1 MEERKMMNYKYC
13 NGITHT
19 IKQGDTL
26 YSISRKHKIPLA
38 MILRA
43 NPYVDV
49 YNLKVG
55 DTICVPVDNSN
66 GMGVPEENRRND
78 NVIMLDNMM
87 ERNDGEADRD
97 YDYNDKVIDDQ
108 KNNMADDEMDGM
120 MREAM
125 DSVRANND
133 NRNQEWVKYV
143 VQPGDTMADIMRMSG
158 NDMAGFWDMNDMK
171 DIYIL
176 PGIVCHIKE

>member
-1 MEERKMMNYKYC
+1 MNYKYC

-66 GMGVPEENRRND
+66 GMDVPEENRRND

-87 ERNDGEADRD
+87 ERNDRETDRNYMED
-97 YDYNDKVIDDQ
+97 VTDNQRNSMV
-108 KNNMADDEMDGM
+108 NDGM
-120 MREAM
+120 MMDVM
-125 DSVRANND
+125 DSVRENND
-133 NRNQEWVKYV
+133 NQNPDWVKYV
-143 VQPGDTMADIMRMSG
+143 IQPGDTMADVMRMSG
-158 NDMAGFWDMNDMK
+158 NDMDGFWDMNDMK

>member
-1 MEERKMMNYKYC
+1 MNYKYC

-26 YSISRKHKIPLA
+26 YSISRKHKVPLA

-87 ERNDGEADRD
+87 ERNDRETDRN
-97 YDYNDKVIDDQ
+97 YMDDVTDNQ
-108 KNNMADDEMDGM
+108 RNSMVNDGM
-120 MREAM
+120 MMDVM
-125 DSVRANND
+125 DSVRENND
-133 NRNQEWVKYV
+133 NQNPDWVKYV
-143 VQPGDTMADIMRMSG
+143 IQPGDTMADVMRMSG
-158 NDMAGFWDMNDMK
+158 NDMDGFWDMNDMK

>member
-1 MEERKMMNYKYC
+1 MNYKYC

-66 GMGVPEENRRND
+66 GMDVPEENRRND

-87 ERNDGEADRD
+87 ERNDRETDRN
-97 YDYNDKVIDDQ
+97 YMDDVTDNQ
-108 KNNMADDEMDGM
+108 RNSMVNDGM
-120 MREAM
+120 MMDVM
-125 DSVRANND
+125 DSVRENND
-133 NRNQEWVKYV
+133 NQNPDWVKYV
-143 VQPGDTMADIMRMSG
+143 IQPGDTMADVMRMSG
-158 NDMAGFWDMNDMK
+158 NDMDGFWDMNDMK

>member
-1 MEERKMMNYKYC
+1 MNYKYC

-66 GMGVPEENRRND
+66 GLGVPEENRRND

-87 ERNDGEADRD
+87 ERNDRETDRN
-97 YDYNDKVIDDQ
+97 YMDDVTDNQ
-108 KNNMADDEMDGM
+108 RNSMVNDGM
-120 MREAM
+120 MMDVM
-125 DSVRANND
+125 DSVRENND
-133 NRNQEWVKYV
+133 NQNPDWVKYV
-143 VQPGDTMADIMRMSG
+143 IQPGDTMADVMRMSG
-158 NDMAGFWDMNDMK
+158 NDMDGFWDMNDMK

>member
-1 MEERKMMNYKYC
+1 MNYKYC

-87 ERNDGEADRD
+87 ERNDRETDRN
-97 YDYNDKVIDDQ
+97 YMDDVTDNQ
-108 KNNMADDEMDGM
+108 RNSMVNDGM
-120 MREAM
+120 MMDVM
-125 DSVRANND
+125 DSVRENND
-133 NRNQEWVKYV
+133 NQNPDWVKYV
-143 VQPGDTMADIMRMSG
+143 IQPGDTMADVMRMSG
-158 NDMAGFWDMNDMK
+158 NDMDGFWDMNDMK

>member
-1 MEERKMMNYKYC
+1 MNYKYC

-87 ERNDGEADRD
+87 ERNDRETDRN
-97 YDYNDKVIDDQ
+97 YMDDVTDNQ
-108 KNNMADDEMDGM
+108 RNSMVNDGM
-120 MREAM
+120 MMDVM
-125 DSVRANND
+125 DSVRENND
-133 NRNQEWVKYV
+133 NQNPDWVKYV
-143 VQPGDTMADIMRMSG
+143 IQPGDTMADLMRMSG
-158 NDMAGFWDMNDMK
+158 NDMDGFWDMNDMK

>member
-1 MEERKMMNYKYC
+1 MNYKYC

-87 ERNDGEADRD
+87 ERNDRETDRN
-97 YDYNDKVIDDQ
+97 YMDDVTDNQ
-108 KNNMADDEMDGM
+108 RNSMVNDGM
-120 MREAM
+120 MMDVM
-125 DSVRANND
+125 DSVRENND
-133 NRNQEWVKYV
+133 NQNPDWVKYV
-143 VQPGDTMADIMRMSG
+143 IQPGDTMADVMRMSG
-158 NDMAGFWDMNDMK
+158 NDMDVFWDMNDMK

>member
-1 MEERKMMNYKYC
+1 MNYKYC

-78 NVIMLDNMM
+78 NVIMLDNMV
-87 ERNDGEADRD
+87 ERNDRETDRN
-97 YDYNDKVIDDQ
+97 YMDDVTDNQ
-108 KNNMADDEMDGM
+108 RNSMVNDGM
-120 MREAM
+120 MMDVM
-125 DSVRANND
+125 DSVRENND
-133 NRNQEWVKYV
+133 NQNPDWVKYV
-143 VQPGDTMADIMRMSG
+143 IQPGDTMADVMRMSG
-158 NDMAGFWDMNDMK
+158 NDMDGFWDMNDMK

>member
-1 MEERKMMNYKYC
+1 MNYKYC

-26 YSISRKHKIPLA
+26 YSISRKHKVPLA

-66 GMGVPEENRRND
+66 GMGVPGENRRND

-87 ERNDGEADRD
+87 ERNDRETDRN
-97 YDYNDKVIDDQ
+97 YMDDVTDNQ
-108 KNNMADDEMDGM
+108 RNSMVNDGM
-120 MREAM
+120 MMDVM
-125 DSVRANND
+125 DSVRENND
-133 NRNQEWVKYV
+133 NQNPDWVKYV
-143 VQPGDTMADIMRMSG
+143 IQPGDTMADVMRMSG
-158 NDMAGFWDMNDMK
+158 NDMDGFWDMNDMK

>member
-1 MEERKMMNYKYC
+1 MNYKYC

-26 YSISRKHKIPLA
+26 YSISRKHKVPLA

-87 ERNDGEADRD
+87 ERNDRETDRN
-97 YDYNDKVIDDQ
+97 YMDDVTDNQ
-108 KNNMADDEMDGM
+108 RNSMVNDGM
-120 MREAM
+120 MMDVM
-125 DSVRANND
+125 DSVRENND
-133 NRNQEWVKYV
+133 NQNPDWVKYV
-143 VQPGDTMADIMRMSG
+143 IQPGDTMADVMRMSG
-158 NDMAGFWDMNDMK
+158 NDMDGFWDMNDMK
-171 DIYIL
+171 DIYLL

>member
-1 MEERKMMNYKYC
+1 MNYKYC

-78 NVIMLDNMM
+78 NVIMLDNMV
-87 ERNDGEADRD
+87 ERNDRETDRN
-97 YDYNDKVIDDQ
+97 YMDDVTDNQ
-108 KNNMADDEMDGM
+108 RNSMENDGM
-120 MREAM
+120 MMDVM
-125 DSVRANND
+125 DSVRENND
-133 NRNQEWVKYV
+133 NQNPDWVKYV
-143 VQPGDTMADIMRMSG
+143 IQPGDTMADVMRMSG
-158 NDMAGFWDMNDMK
+158 NDMDGFWDMNDMK

>member
-1 MEERKMMNYKYC
+1 MNYKYC

-26 YSISRKHKIPLA
+26 YSISRKHKVPLA

-87 ERNDGEADRD
+87 ERNDRETDRN
-97 YDYNDKVIDDQ
+97 YMDDVTDNQ
-108 KNNMADDEMDGM
+108 RNSMENDGM
-120 MREAM
+120 MMDVM
-125 DSVRANND
+125 DSVRENND
-133 NRNQEWVKYV
+133 NQNPDWVKYV
-143 VQPGDTMADIMRMSG
+143 IQPGDTMADVMRMSG
-158 NDMAGFWDMNDMK
+158 NDMDGFWDMNDMK

>member
-1 MEERKMMNYKYC
+1 MNYKYC

-66 GMGVPEENRRND
+66 GMGIPEENRRND

-87 ERNDGEADRD
+87 ERNDRETDRNYMED
-97 YDYNDKVIDDQ
+97 VTDNQRNSMV
-108 KNNMADDEMDGM
+108 NDGM
-120 MREAM
+120 MMDVM
-125 DSVRANND
+125 DSVRENND
-133 NRNQEWVKYV
+133 NQNPDWVKYV
-143 VQPGDTMADIMRMSG
+143 IQPGDTMADVMRMSG
-158 NDMAGFWDMNDMK
+158 NDMDGFWDMNDMK

>member
-1 MEERKMMNYKYC
+1 MNYKYC

-87 ERNDGEADRD
+87 ERNDRETDRN
-97 YDYNDKVIDDQ
+97 YMDDVTDNQ
-108 KNNMADDEMDGM
+108 RNSMVNDGM
-120 MREAM
+120 MMDVM
-125 DSVRANND
+125 DSVRENND
-133 NRNQEWVKYV
+133 NQNPDWVKYV
-143 VQPGDTMADIMRMSG
+143 IQPGDTMADIMRMSG
-158 NDMAGFWDMNDMK
+158 NDMDGFWDMNDMK

>member
-1 MEERKMMNYKYC
+1 MNYKYC

-78 NVIMLDNMM
+78 NVIMLDNMV
-87 ERNDGEADRD
+87 ERNDRETDRN
-97 YDYNDKVIDDQ
+97 YMDDVTDNQ
-108 KNNMADDEMDGM
+108 RNSMENDGM
-120 MREAM
+120 MMDVM
-125 DSVRANND
+125 DSVRENND
-133 NRNQEWVKYV
+133 NRNQDWVKYV
-143 VQPGDTMADIMRMSG
+143 IQPGDTMADVMRMSG
-158 NDMAGFWDMNDMK
+158 NDMDGFWDMNDMK

>member
-1 MEERKMMNYKYC
+1 MNYKYC

-87 ERNDGEADRD
+87 ERNDRETDRN
-97 YDYNDKVIDDQ
+97 YMDDVTDNQ
-108 KNNMADDEMDGM
+108 RNSMENDGM
-120 MREAM
+120 MMDVM
-125 DSVRANND
+125 DSVRENND
-133 NRNQEWVKYV
+133 NQNPDWVKYV
-143 VQPGDTMADIMRMSG
+143 IQPGDTMADVMRMSG
-158 NDMAGFWDMNDMK
+158 NDMDGFWDMNDMK

>member
-1 MEERKMMNYKYC
+1 MNYKYC

-87 ERNDGEADRD
+87 ERNDRETDRN
-97 YDYNDKVIDDQ
+97 YMDDVTDNQ
-108 KNNMADDEMDGM
+108 RNSMVNDGM
-120 MREAM
+120 MMDVM
-125 DSVRANND
+125 DSVRENND
-133 NRNQEWVKYV
+133 NQNPDWVKYV
-143 VQPGDTMADIMRMSG
+143 IQPGDTMDDVMRMSG
-158 NDMAGFWDMNDMK
+158 NDMDGFWDMNDMK